1 MNYRLGN
8 MISKGIV
15 CSLGILYLVFL
26 LLDFFGGP
34 VIVSSII
41 KFISIISCL
50 VVTVVRTLCYQ
61 ATADRI
67 LLNVAL
73 LFTVIADVFLLFT
86 TKFEYGVIA
95 FCIVQLI
102 YFYRMFS
109 LLRYSLRMENRVHK
123 RRNEKSFLSFF
134 FHLATRVFVSAV
146 VIVFLQFQGIVFD
159 FLLFASVFYLVNFI
173 GNLIFLILLYPKK
186 HYMGEQIRY
195 GLFFI
200 GMVLFF
206 LCDVQVGFYNLS
218 LYLSKESRILNALA
232 EVSGVGM
239 WACYLPA
246 QIAISISDAK
256 YRRSTRGSFI

>member
-109 LLRYSLRMENRVHK
+109 LLRYSLSMENRVHK
-123 RRNEKSFLSFF
+123 
-134 FHLATRVFVSAV
+134 
-146 VIVFLQFQGIVFD
+146 
-159 FLLFASVFYLVNFI
+159 
-173 GNLIFLILLYPKK
+173 
-186 HYMGEQIRY
+186 
-195 GLFFI
+195 
-200 GMVLFF
+200 
-206 LCDVQVGFYNLS
+206 
-218 LYLSKESRILNALA
+218 
-232 EVSGVGM
+232 
-239 WACYLPA
+239 
-246 QIAISISDAK
+246 
-256 YRRSTRGSFI
+256 